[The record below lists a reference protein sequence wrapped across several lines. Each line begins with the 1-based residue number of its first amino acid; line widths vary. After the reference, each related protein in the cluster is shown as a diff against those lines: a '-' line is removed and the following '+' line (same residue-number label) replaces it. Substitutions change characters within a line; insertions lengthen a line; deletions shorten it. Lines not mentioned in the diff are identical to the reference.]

1 MEQTAHLAHG
11 RDGTRLFW
19 TESGRGAPAIVL
31 SDGIGCAGFVW
42 RNLEPALARHNR
54 VIHWNYRGHG
64 RSATPKDRH
73 RVLLD
78 DCVEDLLA
86 VLDAAGE
93 RRVVLAGHSM
103 GVQVSLELH
112 RRAPERVAALVLIC
126 GAAGHPLDTFHGS
139 GALKLAFPF
148 ARNAVERHPVLARL
162 IFKAVV
168 PTEFALELALA
179 HEVNAARVDR
189 GDLARYFDDLAA
201 VDPLLFVRMLASAG
215 ETDSSDHL
223 DEVDV
228 PTLILAGG
236 KDTFTP
242 VRLSEAMH
250 RAIPGSELAVVPNGT
265 HVTPL
270 EYPAAIARHVR
281 AFFQRHGIAPAEAP
295 GASVAAPPAAPRPR
309 PARHRAP
316 APHHPRRA
324 GRKASE

>member
-1 MEQTAHLAHG
+1 MEKKAHLAHG

-19 TESGRGAPAIVL
+19 TETGSGSPTIVL

-42 RNLEPALARHNR
+42 RNLEPALARRHR

-64 RSATPKDRH
+64 RSATPRDAY
-73 RVLLD
+73 RVTLD

-93 RRVVLAGHSM
+93 PTAVLAGHSM
-103 GVQVSLELH
+103 GVQVSLEVH
-112 RRAPERVAALVLIC
+112 RRAPERVAALLLVC
-126 GAAGHPLDTFHGS
+126 GASGHPLDTFHDS

-148 ARNAVERHPVLARL
+148 ARKAVERHPMLARL
-162 IFKAVV
+162 VFKAVV
-168 PTEFALELALA
+168 PTDFALELALA

-189 GDLARYFDDLAA
+189 GDLVRYFEELAA

-215 ETDSSDHL
+215 ETNSADHL
-223 DEVDV
+223 PEVDV
-228 PTLILAGG
+228 PTLIVAGG

-250 RAIPGSELAVVPNGT
+250 RSIHGSVLAVIPQGT

-270 EYPAAIARHVR
+270 EYPSAVARHVR
-281 AFFQRHGIAPAEAP
+281 VFLSRHLRPLPSDGERP
-295 GASVAAPPAAPRPR
+295 PRPR
-309 PARHRAP
+309 RRARAGATHL
-316 APHHPRRA
+316 PRRAA
-324 GRKASE
+324 GRKASS